1 MVANP
6 KGIVHEK
13 KINWMTRQLVMKVRY
28 LKGLTT
34 AMYRSSTKL
43 HKFNADAKPN
53 RNRMTLVNL
62 GPAAGESQ
70 PPVILQMKE
79 EGTTLTPTKKSA
91 RASDTMKALVLVR
104 SCLFLHTRKMMN
116 PFPAWKRSRPMKCGL
131 SEYFLLFYFSAY
143 FLVRLFFTRW

>member
-62 GPAAGESQ
+62 GPAADQPQ

-91 RASDTMKALVLVR
+91 TASDTMKALVLVR
-104 SCLFLHTRKMMN
+104 SCLSLQTRKMMN
-116 PFPAWKRSRPMKCGL
+116 PFPAIVRIDRIQPRIQWFHFRDLKMT
-131 SEYFLLFYFSAY
+131 FLII
-143 FLVRLFFTRW
+143 W

>member
-6 KGIVHEK
+6 KGIVKEK

-62 GPAAGESQ
+62 GPAADQSQ

-91 RASDTMKALVLVR
+91 TASETMKALVLVR
-104 SCLFLHTRKMMN
+104 SCLLLHTRKMMN
-116 PFPAWKRSRPMKCGL
+116 PFPAIVRIDRIQPRIQWFHFRYLKIA
-131 SEYFLLFYFSAY
+131 FLII
-143 FLVRLFFTRW
+143 W

>member
-1 MVANP
+1 
-6 KGIVHEK
+6 
-13 KINWMTRQLVMKVRY
+13 MKARY

-62 GPAAGESQ
+62 GPAAGQGQ

-91 RASDTMKALVLVR
+91 TASETTKALVLVR
-104 SCLFLHTRKMMN
+104 SCLLLHTRKMMN
-116 PFPAWKRSRPMKCGL
+116 PFPAI
-131 SEYFLLFYFSAY
+131 
-143 FLVRLFFTRW
+143 VRKDRIQPVSYTHLTLPTIYSV